1 MNAKSLTVIAQI
13 KAKPGKEGQVR
24 QELLSLVAPSRK
36 DAGCLNYDLHQA
48 LDNPTLFLFHEN
60 WTSKAHLDR
69 TCRSRICRRCWPGW
83 ANWSPSRRRSRFGS
97 RLSSGGLTRA
107 LPA

>member
-36 DAGCLNYDLHQA
+36 DDGCLNYDLHQA
-48 LDNPTLFLFHEN
+48 LDNPTRFLFHEN

-69 TCRSRICRRCWPGW
+69 HLQKPDLQAVLAKLGELVAEPPQITLWEKIG
-83 ANWSPSRRRSRFGS
+83 
-97 RLSSGGLTRA
+97 
-107 LPA
+107 

>member
-24 QELLSLVAPSRK
+24 QELLSLVTPSRQ
-36 DAGCLNYDLHQA
+36 DDGCLNYDLHQA
-48 LDNPTLFLFHEN
+48 LDNPTQFMFHEN

-69 TCRSRICRRCWPGW
+69 HLQKPDLQAVLARVGELVSEPPQITLWEKIG
-83 ANWSPSRRRSRFGS
+83 
-97 RLSSGGLTRA
+97 
-107 LPA
+107 